1 MNYTELNKQ
10 QKIDVL
16 SIIVVG
22 CPHINFQNSG
32 KWLASKYER
41 EIAIDLIVEF
51 SVELEEEYSDEYI
64 QQLFSDT
71 EYEDLVFD
79 WTDLQLDYFF
89 EYSSEVAI
97 AIGDSYKKLGIEK
110 LEGFDE
116 LFLLLENQETDR
128 YGYVLIGHQYSVLK
142 IVDEKA
148 VEIYELQS
156 WMDSFLAQSML
167 DHELDGLEKP
177 YSAYGWEFTF
187 VRSNLGKF
195 YQETGMS
202 VLDLINKRLDF
213 EEKEL
218 GHQYSILKKYSENT
232 ELAA

>member
-16 SIIVVG
+16 SIIVAG

-32 KWLASKYER
+32 KWLASKYEK
-41 EIAIDLIVEF
+41 EGAIGLIAEF
-51 SVELEEEYSDEYI
+51 SVELEEKYSDEYI

-116 LFLLLENQETDR
+116 LFLLLENNDKR
-128 YGYVLIGHQYSVLK
+128 VAIFNGHQNSYSVLK
-142 IVDEKA
+142 IVDENPT
-148 VEIYELQS
+148 EIYELS
-156 WMDSFLAQSML
+156 GWMLDVLAQSIL
-167 DHELDGLEKP
+167 DHELDCLELP
-177 YSAYGWEFTF
+177 YLYGHEFTF
-187 VRSNLGKF
+187 VFVNLDKF

-202 VLDLINKRLDF
+202 VLDMVIKRLDF

>member
-1 MNYTELNKQ
+1 MSKKQKRNLNKRLSKNNYTELNKQ

-41 EIAIDLIVEF
+41 EGAI
-51 SVELEEEYSDEYI
+51 
-64 QQLFSDT
+64 
-71 EYEDLVFD
+71 
-79 WTDLQLDYFF
+79 LD
-89 EYSSEVAI
+89 
-97 AIGDSYKKLGIEK
+97 
-110 LEGFDE
+110 
-116 LFLLLENQETDR
+116 
-128 YGYVLIGHQYSVLK
+128 VLT
-142 IVDEKA
+142 
-148 VEIYELQS
+148 
-156 WMDSFLAQSML
+156 QSML

-187 VRSNLGKF
+187 VRSNLDKF

-202 VLDLINKRLDF
+202 VLDLISKRLDF